1 MSYKIA
7 VASSD
12 GKEIDQHFGRAE
24 QFFVYEVEDNNNF
37 KLVELRKSAD
47 FHSEYEDHVTKLKN
61 TIRGLNSCRIV
72 LVTQIGDGASR
83 ILRSNGID
91 AFDVE
96 GSIDKAIP
104 KLIKYYSNN
113 IPKEGFL

>member
-12 GKEIDQHFGRAE
+12 GKAINQHFGMAE
-24 QFFVYEVEDNNNF
+24 QFFVYEVENNNF

-47 FHSEYEDHVTKLKN
+47 FHSQNEDHVTKLKN
-61 TIRGLNSCRIV
+61 TIDGLSGCKVV

-83 ILRSNGID
+83 ILRSKGIES
-91 AFDVE
+91 FDVE
-96 GSIDKAIP
+96 GPIENALN
-104 KLIKYYSNN
+104 KLIKYYDTINQ
-113 IPKEGFL
+113 

>member
-12 GKEIDQHFGRAE
+12 GKAINQHFGRAE
-24 QFFVYEVEDNNNF
+24 QFFVYEVEKNNF

-47 FHSEYEDHVTKLKN
+47 FHSENEDHVTKLKN
-61 TIRGLNSCRIV
+61 TIEGLRGCKIV

-83 ILRSNGID
+83 ILRSNGIE

-96 GSIDKAIP
+96 DSIENALN
-104 KLIKYYSNN
+104 KLIKYYATINEN
-113 IPKEGFL
+113 

>member
-1 MSYKIA
+1 MTYKIA

-12 GKEIDQHFGRAE
+12 GKAINQHFGRAE

-37 KLVELRKSAD
+37 KLVELRKATD
-47 FHSEYEDHVTKLKN
+47 FHTQYEDHVTKLKN
-61 TIRGLNSCRIV
+61 TIRGLKGCRIV

-83 ILRSNGID
+83 ILRSNGIE

-96 GSIDKAIP
+96 GPIENALK
-104 KLIKYYSNN
+104 KLIRYYAKIN
-113 IPKEGFL
+113 